1 MIEPKEFYR
10 KLDSLLNKIGQE
22 KSGKDFLL
30 TILKEIEKTFGKELH
45 LGNGRIYEQNGD
57 EFILIYAPSKP
68 GIVITA
74 KNIPIS
80 SEAIQSI
87 LNSKTYIFDNPA
99 FSIGD
104 IQSSNSQRD
113 KEYAIPAAIIVNNP
127 DNRWIFVFE
136 LNSGWVREEIEF
148 CLNAVRSIL
157 NYRLFSESVKSEL
170 EQAVQ
175 IQKSLLPLSPPK
187 LPGYDI
193 AGHSQPAE
201 LVGGDFFDYFPY
213 GGEEFGFCIGDASGH
228 GIPAA
233 LMARDVITGLRM
245 GIEKHMKMVHTLK
258 KLNSVIYR
266 SAYSTRF
273 VSLVYAEME
282 EKGNLFYV
290 NAGHPS
296 PFLLYNNKITD
307 LEGTGIVF
315 GALPEIELHRS
326 YINIPPGSI
335 LVLFSDGILERQNNK
350 GKEFELEHLKKVVMQ
365 NQNLNAEEILKAIFQ
380 AADEFGNKKKWKD
393 DATAVVFK
401 RKEQST

>member
-22 KSGKDFLL
+22 KSGKDFLF
-30 TILKEIEKTFGKELH
+30 IIVKEIEKTFGKELR

-57 EFILIYAPSKP
+57 EFILIYASSKP
-68 GIVITA
+68 GIVTTA
-74 KNIPIS
+74 KNIPTK
-80 SEAIQSI
+80 SEAMQSI
-87 LNSKTYIFDNPA
+87 LNSQTYIFDNPG

-104 IQSSNSQRD
+104 LQSGG
-113 KEYAIPAAIIVNNP
+113 EYAIPAAITVTNP
-127 DNRWIFVFE
+127 DSRWIFVFE
-136 LNSGWVREEIEF
+136 LKSGWIREEIEF
-148 CLNAVRSIL
+148 CLNAVRSSL

-175 IQKSLLPLSPPK
+175 IQKSLLPLKPPK
-187 LPGYDI
+187 ISGYDI

-201 LVGGDFFDYFPY
+201 LVGGDLYDFFEP

-245 GIEKHMKMVHTLK
+245 GIEKHMKMIHTLK

-273 VSLVYAEME
+273 VSLFYAEME

-296 PFLLYNNKITD
+296 PS
-307 LEGTGIVF
+307 
-315 GALPEIELHRS
+315 A
-326 YINIPPGSI
+326 
-335 LVLFSDGILERQNNK
+335 FS
-350 GKEFELEHLKKVVMQ
+350 
-365 NQNLNAEEILKAIFQ
+365 
-380 AADEFGNKKKWKD
+380 
-393 DATAVVFK
+393 
-401 RKEQST
+401 

>member
-22 KSGKDFLL
+22 KSGKDFLFV
-30 TILKEIEKTFGKELH
+30 ILKEIEKTFGKELK

-57 EFILIYAPSKP
+57 EFVLVYATEKAS
-68 GIVITA
+68 VV
-74 KNIPIS
+74 NISQNIS
-80 SEAIQSI
+80 AGSEAVQSI
-87 LNSKTYIFDNPA
+87 LNSKTYIFDNPGLK
-99 FSIGD
+99 FGE
-104 IQSSNSQRD
+104 IQSN
-113 KEYAIPAAIIVNNP
+113 EYAIPAAITVNNP
-127 DNRWIFVFE
+127 DTRWIFVFE
-136 LNSGWVREEIEF
+136 LRSGWIREEVEF

-175 IQKSLLPLSPPK
+175 IQKSLLPLTPPK
-187 LPGYDI
+187 IPGYEI

-201 LVGGDFFDYFPY
+201 LVGGDLYDFFHF
-213 GGEEFGFCIGDASGH
+213 GGGEFGFCIGDASGH

-273 VSLVYAEME
+273 VSLFYAEME
-282 EKGNLFYV
+282 DDGNLFYA

-296 PFLLYNNKITD
+296 PLLFH
-307 LEGTGIVF
+307 EGKVIKLDISGIVF
-315 GALPEIELHRS
+315 GAMPEIEPHRS
-326 YINIPPGSI
+326 YINIPVGSI
-335 LVLFSDGILERQNNK
+335 LLLFSDGIYERQNSS
-350 GKEFELEHLKKVVMQ
+350 GEEFGLKRLKRIVLQNSSLKVED
-365 NQNLNAEEILKAIFQ
+365 LLKTIFRAAE
-380 AADEFGNKKKWKD
+380 EFGNKEKWQD
-393 DATAVVFK
+393 DATAVVVK
-401 RKEQST
+401 RIK